1 MSIKKS
7 RRRNNVIYGF
17 PQDEKKIE
25 IHGNGFAAS
34 LGLSECVL
42 QRLCTSGTPTEP
54 CDKYSDCWFDY
65 VDSLGGIGVAQE

>member
-1 MSIKKS
+1 MDFHRTKKKLKWFCGKS
-7 RRRNNVIYGF
+7 WT
-17 PQDEKKIE
+17 
-25 IHGNGFAAS
+25 
-34 LGLSECVL
+34 LGVECVL